1 MQLLNALDAY
11 LSYVVFDPV
20 ISHEEVCYD
29 ERVKVCENFWK
40 EDGYGGKIWS
50 EDPSKCHW
58 LDHSQCVKTP
68 KPKKVKLQMI

>member
-1 MQLLNALDAY
+1 MWFLTKLFLRQVCEY
-11 LSYVVFDPV
+11 HTVY
-20 ISHEEVCYD
+20 EEVCYD